1 MNAENQTEN
10 NAADVSA
17 NLAAVAEKIA
27 SAATDAGRDPASV
40 SLIAVSK
47 SHPASSASAALSVGH
62 RVFGEN
68 RVQEAQEKW
77 PALKA
82 EYPDAVIHLIGP
94 LQTNKTADAVAL
106 FDVIQ
111 TLDREKLARTLVKEM
126 ERLDRRPDL
135 FIQINTG
142 EEPQKAG
149 VLPLDADDFIKKCR
163 DEMGLPVVGLMC
175 IPPVDE
181 NPALHFALLSDM
193 AARNGIDRLSMGMSA
208 DFESAVR
215 LGATEV
221 RVGTAI
227 FGTRPPRP

>member
-1 MNAENQTEN
+1 MTTETQTDI
-10 NAADVSA
+10 AA
-17 NLAAVAEKIA
+17 NIEAVQAKIA
-27 SAATDAGRDPASV
+27 EAATDAGRDPAAV

-47 SHPASSASAALSVGH
+47 SHPGSAAAAALAAGH

-77 PALKA
+77 PPLKA
-82 EYPDAVIHLIGP
+82 DYPDAVVHLIGP

-111 TLDREKLARTLVKEM
+111 TLDREKLARSLAKEID
-126 ERLDRRPDL
+126 RLGRAPDL
-135 FIQINTG
+135 FVQINTG

-149 VLPLDADDFIKKCR
+149 VLPLEADSFIKKCR
-163 DEMGLPVVGLMC
+163 DEMGLPIVGLMC
-175 IPPVDE
+175 IPPINE
-181 NPALHFALLSDM
+181 NPALHFALLADM
-193 AARNGIDRLSMGMSA
+193 AARNGLHRLSMGMSA
-208 DFESAVR
+208 DFETAVR

-227 FGTRPPRP
+227 FGTRAPHP

>member
-1 MNAENQTEN
+1 MNDEN
-10 NAADVSA
+10 NNVAA
-17 NLAAVAEKIA
+17 NLVAVEDRIA
-27 SAATDAGRDPASV
+27 SAASDTGRDPASI

-47 SHPASSASAALSVGH
+47 SHPATAAAAALAAGH

-77 PALKA
+77 PGLKTD
-82 EYPDAVIHLIGP
+82 YPDAVIHLIGP

-111 TLDREKLARTLVKEM
+111 TVDREKLARTLARDM

-135 FIQINTG
+135 FVQINTG
-142 EEPQKAG
+142 EETQKAG
-149 VLPLDADDFIKKCR
+149 VLPLDADAFIATCR
-163 DEMGLPVVGLMC
+163 DDLALPVVGLMC
-175 IPPVDE
+175 IPPIDE
-181 NPALHFALLSDM
+181 NPALHFALLADI
-193 AARNGIDRLSMGMSA
+193 AARNGLDRLSMGMSA
-208 DFESAVR
+208 DYESAVR

>member
-1 MNAENQTEN
+1 MTTETQTDI
-10 NAADVSA
+10 AA
-17 NLAAVAEKIA
+17 NIEAVQAKIA
-27 SAATDAGRDPASV
+27 EAATDAGRDPAAV

-47 SHPASSASAALSVGH
+47 SHPGSAAAAALAAGH

-77 PALKA
+77 PPLKA
-82 EYPDAVIHLIGP
+82 DYPDAVVHLIGP

-111 TLDREKLARTLVKEM
+111 TLDREKLARSLAKVID
-126 ERLDRRPDL
+126 RLGRAPDL
-135 FIQINTG
+135 FVQINTG

-149 VLPLDADDFIKKCR
+149 VLPLEADSFIKKCR

-175 IPPVDE
+175 IPPIDE
-181 NPALHFALLSDM
+181 NPALHFALLADM
-193 AARNGIDRLSMGMSA
+193 AARNGLHRLSMGMSA
-208 DFESAVR
+208 DFETAVR

-227 FGTRPPRP
+227 FGTRAPHP

>member
-1 MNAENQTEN
+1 MTTETQTDI
-10 NAADVSA
+10 AA
-17 NLAAVAEKIA
+17 NLAAVQAKIA
-27 SAATDAGRDPASV
+27 EAATEAGRDPAAV

-47 SHPASSASAALSVGH
+47 SHPASAAAAALAAGH

-77 PALKA
+77 PPLKA
-82 EYPDAVIHLIGP
+82 DYPDAVVHLIGP

-111 TLDREKLARTLVKEM
+111 TVDREKLARTLAKEM
-126 ERLDRRPDL
+126 DRLGRAPDL
-135 FIQINTG
+135 FVQVNTG

-149 VLPLDADDFIKKCR
+149 VLPLEADSFIKKCR

-175 IPPVDE
+175 IPPIDE
-181 NPALHFALLSDM
+181 NPALHFALLADM
-193 AARNGIDRLSMGMSA
+193 AARNGLNRLSMGMSA
-208 DFESAVR
+208 DFETAVR

-227 FGTRPPRP
+227 FGTRAAHP

>member
-1 MNAENQTEN
+1 MTTETQTDI
-10 NAADVSA
+10 AA
-17 NLAAVAEKIA
+17 NIEAVQAKIA
-27 SAATDAGRDPASV
+27 EAATDAGRDPAAV

-47 SHPASSASAALSVGH
+47 SHPGSAAAATLAAGH
-62 RVFGEN
+62 RLFGEN

-77 PALKA
+77 PPLKA
-82 EYPDAVIHLIGP
+82 DYPDAVVHLIGP

-111 TLDREKLARTLVKEM
+111 TLDREKLARSLAKVID
-126 ERLDRRPDL
+126 RLGRAPDL
-135 FIQINTG
+135 FVQINTG

-149 VLPLDADDFIKKCR
+149 VLPLEADSFIKKCR

-175 IPPVDE
+175 IPPIDE
-181 NPALHFALLSDM
+181 NPALHFALLADM
-193 AARNGIDRLSMGMSA
+193 AARNGLHRLSMGMSA
-208 DFESAVR
+208 DFETAVR

-227 FGTRPPRP
+227 FGTRAPHP